1 MADYYN
7 FHRVTQMFGV
17 TEATLVELQVK
28 GFLDPTVKGG
38 RLFLSSHQVYRLRV
52 ALHKAQED
60 KITLLQAF
68 EQLEERW
75 EARTVE
81 VQN

>member
-7 FHRVTQMFGV
+7 FHRVSQMFGV
-17 TEATLVELQVK
+17 TEAVLVELQVK

-38 RLFLSSHQVYRLRV
+38 RLFLSSHQVYRLRM
-52 ALHKAQED
+52 ALREAQKE
-60 KITLLQAF
+60 KISLLAACEKL
-68 EQLEERW
+68 EQRW
-75 EARTVE
+75 DAPTAE